1 MAYQRLPF
9 DQYFIDT
16 SEDYNRTGRSSG
28 GLTYT
33 AISYPCTDAFMH
45 AMGLRHEV
53 NFEIH
58 CDRERNVIQLNFQ
71 KTCGFT
77 DWFANVAE
85 FAAKYYDAIDFEGK
99 PLQLRVHAGWAEM
112 YLAAKRVVRDRWQ
125 RFHARYPEAETE
137 IIGWSLG
144 SGQAMLCAQD
154 LNYNFGLKAHLFTYG
169 SVRPF
174 RGDGSNDETLARYL
188 STVCAECWNFCDVND
203 LVTYMPPFR
212 SYMAIRRV
220 DVADT
225 EKSPLR
231 LLNPKRFHTHYDDAA
246 LYRWLQTEAR

>member
-1 MAYQRLPF
+1 MAYRRLPF
-9 DQYFIDT
+9 AQYFVNT
-16 SEDYNRTGRSSG
+16 SEDFNHTGRSSR

-33 AISYPCTDAFMH
+33 AISYPCTHSFLH
-45 AMGLRHEV
+45 AMGMRHEV

-58 CDRERNVIQLNFQ
+58 YEPDRNVIQINFQ

-85 FAAKYYDAIDFEGK
+85 FAAEYYDAIDFEGK

-112 YLAAKRVVRDRWQ
+112 YLAVKRVIREQWQ
-125 RFHARYPEAETE
+125 RFHQRWPEAETE

-154 LNYNFGLKAHLFTYG
+154 LYFNYGLKAHVFTFG

-174 RGDGSNDETLARYL
+174 QGDGSNDAELERYL

-203 LVTYMPPFR
+203 VVTYMPPFK

-220 DVADT
+220 ELAQS
-225 EKSPLR
+225 ERNPLR
-231 LLNPKRFHTHYDDAA
+231 LANPWRYHTCYDDER
-246 LYRWLQTEAR
+246 LYQRLTD